1 MRTLPLPLALAL
13 VAALAGGAPA
23 LGAQEF
29 LDRGTFIIVRGG
41 SEVGREDFAI
51 RPTVGRQGQSGVLAV
66 STVRENGRD
75 LQHALELTA
84 DHTPVTFQQTESAGG
99 RVVRRLS
106 AQLAGL
112 RFSVR
117 LTSSDGEAAREFPV
131 RAPAVIL
138 GDDAFNEYY
147 FVPRPMD
154 GAPRSVFVVRPG
166 DARAVPGRVETM
178 GTDTVTVGGL
188 VIEARRF
195 ALRLQ
200 DGEERLFW
208 VTPSGD
214 LVRVALPATN
224 TIATRAELPRP

>member
-1 MRTLPLPLALAL
+1 MKALIVTLAFTCRLAVLAPCL
-13 VAALAGGAPA
+13 T
-23 LGAQEF
+23 AQEF
-29 LDRGTFIIVRGG
+29 LDRGTFVIARGG

-51 RPTVGRQGQSGVLAV
+51 RPTVGRHGQGGVLAV
-66 STVRENGRD
+66 STVREGGRE

-84 DHTPVTFQQTESAGG
+84 EHTPVSFQQTESAGG

-112 RFSVR
+112 RFSARV
-117 LTSSDGEAAREFPV
+117 TSSDGEAAREFPV

-147 FVPRPMD
+147 FVPRPSD
-154 GAPRSVFVVRPG
+154 GMPRAVSVVRPG
-166 DARAVPGRVETM
+166 DERATAGTVEAL
-178 GTDTVTVGGL
+178 GTDTVTVGNRA
-188 VIEARRF
+188 VAARRF

-208 VTPSGD
+208 LTLSGD
-214 LVRVALPATN
+214 LVRVALPATG
-224 TIATRAELPRP
+224 TIATRAELPRQ

>member
-1 MRTLPLPLALAL
+1 MRTRALPLALAAA
-13 VAALAGGAPA
+13 VAGRALP
-23 LGAQEF
+23 LSAQEF
-29 LDRGTFIIVRGG
+29 LDRGTFVIARGG

-66 STVRENGRD
+66 STVREGGRE

-112 RFSVR
+112 RFSAR
-117 LTSSDGEAAREFPV
+117 LRSSDGEAAREFPV

-138 GDDAFNEYY
+138 GDNAFNEYY
-147 FVPRPMD
+147 FVPRPSD
-154 GAPRSVFVVRPG
+154 GTPRAVSVVRPG
-166 DARAVPGRVETM
+166 DERATAGTVEAL
-178 GTDTVTVGGL
+178 GTDTVTVGDRA
-188 VIEARRF
+188 VAARRF

-208 VTPSGD
+208 VTLSGD
-214 LVRVALPATN
+214 LIRVALPATG
-224 TIATRAELPRP
+224 TIATRAELPRR